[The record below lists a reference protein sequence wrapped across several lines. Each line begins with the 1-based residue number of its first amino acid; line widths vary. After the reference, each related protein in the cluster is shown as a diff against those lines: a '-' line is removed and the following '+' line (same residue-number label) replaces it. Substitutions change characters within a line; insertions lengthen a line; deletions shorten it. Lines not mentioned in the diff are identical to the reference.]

1 MSDLKPNKDSPDIP
15 ETIATY
21 LRLRKITGVRVK
33 RRRSARSGES
43 EPFMPGRDPHGI
55 ADVIDQVVKDSGW
68 SPTLSQFDVV
78 LQWPEIVGAD
88 TAAHTKVET
97 FNGGVLVVRADSTAW
112 AKQLQLMRG
121 RILDLVQSEY
131 PDAGVESIRF
141 LGPDVPS
148 FKRGPRTVP
157 GRGVRDTYG

>member
-1 MSDLKPNKDSPDIP
+1 MTDSDDVP

-21 LRLRKITGVRVK
+21 LRLRKIKGLRISKK
-33 RRRSARSGES
+33 RRIAGS
-43 EPFMPGRDPHGI
+43 EQSQPFMPGRDPRGI
-55 ADVIDQVVKDSGW
+55 ADVLDQLVKESGW
-68 SPTLSQFDVV
+68 NSTLSQFDVV

-97 FNGGVLVVRADSTAW
+97 FNNGELVVRAASTAW

-121 RILDLVQSEY
+121 HILDSVQNNY
-131 PDAGVESIRF
+131 PDAGVSSIRF